1 MSVIATQNLT
11 KYYGKHV
18 GIKNVT
24 LNIDAGEIFGFAGPN
39 GAGKSTLIKTLLNF
53 LYPSSGKAE
62 ILGLDIASQSAEIKR
77 FTGYV
82 PADVRYSGYLSA
94 EELLR
99 YTLAFHGIEDKK
111 YMFELAETFKLD
123 LKKQIRKL
131 STGNKKKVAILAAM
145 IHSPKLMIMD
155 EPTGGLDPLMKNIFF
170 DIIQKKK
177 QGGMCVFLSGHNL
190 NEIQEYCDR
199 VALIREGEIIDI
211 KDIHQAAIGERI
223 KKVVLRC
230 KDIPLG
236 LLKSLGGESLKISG
250 ENIIF
255 DYSGDISQLL
265 RIISQY
271 KIKDISISEPNLE
284 HLFMQYYKR

>member
-1 MSVIATQNLT
+1 
-11 KYYGKHV
+11 
-18 GIKNVT
+18 
-24 LNIDAGEIFGFAGPN
+24 
-39 GAGKSTLIKTLLNF
+39 
-53 LYPSSGKAE
+53 
-62 ILGLDIASQSAEIKR
+62 
-77 FTGYV
+77 
-82 PADVRYSGYLSA
+82 
-94 EELLR
+94 
-99 YTLAFHGIEDKK
+99 
-111 YMFELAETFKLD
+111 
-123 LKKQIRKL
+123 
-131 STGNKKKVAILAAM
+131 
-145 IHSPKLMIMD
+145 
-155 EPTGGLDPLMKNIFF
+155 
-170 DIIQKKK
+170 
-177 QGGMCVFLSGHNL
+177 MCVFLSGHNL